1 MTDRT
6 PGTAVVTGAAGGL
19 GRAIAVALHADGWRV
34 PPHRPGRRGGGRR
47 RRPARRLARRAARL
61 ARWPRPVVALPRW
74 RGAQVRLL
82 DALPGLAL
90 RLAPLVRAAGR
101 AGQRRQRRRID
112 GT

>member
-1 MTDRT
+1 M
-6 PGTAVVTGAAGGL
+6 
-19 GRAIAVALHADGWRV
+19 
-34 PPHRPGRRGGGRR
+34 
-47 RRPARRLARRAARL
+47 
-61 ARWPRPVVALPRW
+61 VALPRW